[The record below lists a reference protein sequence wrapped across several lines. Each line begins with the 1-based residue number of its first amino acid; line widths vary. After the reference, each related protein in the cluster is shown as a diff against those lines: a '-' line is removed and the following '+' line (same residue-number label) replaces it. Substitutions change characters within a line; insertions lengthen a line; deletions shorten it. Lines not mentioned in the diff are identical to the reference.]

1 MVVGVLQLRLVLRES
16 RSLKDKRRIVRSLRD
31 RLRRSFNVSVA
42 EVDSLDMLQSAV
54 LAVGQVS
61 SDSRYVRG
69 ALQQALNVVRGCRQ
83 VQIADFSIELVHQ

>member
-1 MVVGVLQLRLVLRES
+1 VLRES

-69 ALQQALNVVRGCRQ
+69 ALQQVLNVVRGCRQ
-83 VQIADFSIELVHQ
+83 VQVADFSIELVHQ